1 MLCQHGCDF
10 MSIDVGVVQY
20 EALVERTKSNE
31 EILQQV
37 KPQNFLVYIIHFSQ

>member
-1 MLCQHGCDF
+1 

-37 KPQNFLVYIIHFSQ
+37 EASKLSCVHYTLFPII